1 MIRVSGKFG
10 AGALLGGEYIGG
22 FSLGDFL
29 TKASDMAS
37 KGKDM
42 FSKGKDMFS
51 KAKDVAKQYAPMAS
65 QGLDVAQG
73 LADQFGL
80 QKASGLLGKA
90 QKGVGMARGF
100 LGSGMMPNA
109 SQLRGQRIGLAWQRP
124 AGYKGSGALLGGRR
138 RR

>member
-1 MIRVSGKFG
+1 
-10 AGALLGGEYIGG
+10 
-22 FSLGDFL
+22 
-29 TKASDMAS
+29 
-37 KGKDM
+37 
-42 FSKGKDMFS
+42 
-51 KAKDVAKQYAPMAS
+51 MAS

-100 LGSGMMPNA
+100 LGSGMMP
-109 SQLRGQRIGLAWQRP
+109 SQRIGLAWQRP
-124 AGYKGSGALLGGRR
+124 ANYKGSGALLGGQRSSEGRR